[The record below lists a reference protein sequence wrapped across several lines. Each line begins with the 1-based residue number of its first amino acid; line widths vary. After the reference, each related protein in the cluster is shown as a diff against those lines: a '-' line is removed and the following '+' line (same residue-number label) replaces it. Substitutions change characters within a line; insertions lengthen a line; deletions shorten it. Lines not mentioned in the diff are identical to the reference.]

1 MYTIDFSIFTKMV
14 NIAKQK
20 NLEYIIMYSYHSI
33 SSGNYPHSYSFLLS
47 TNLFEV
53 SFKRKFEEGN
63 DNAVRDFIRH
73 NECVELDFD
82 MKIEKDNVELH

>member
-1 MYTIDFSIFTKMV
+1 MYTTDFSIFTKMV

-20 NLEYIIMYSYHSI
+20 NLEYIIMYSYHPI
-33 SSGNYPHSYSFLLS
+33 SSGNYPHSYSFVLS

-53 SFKRKFEEGN
+53 ALKKKCEEGN
-63 DNAVRDFIRH
+63 DTAIKDFIRY

-82 MKIEKDNVELH
+82 MRIDKNSIELH